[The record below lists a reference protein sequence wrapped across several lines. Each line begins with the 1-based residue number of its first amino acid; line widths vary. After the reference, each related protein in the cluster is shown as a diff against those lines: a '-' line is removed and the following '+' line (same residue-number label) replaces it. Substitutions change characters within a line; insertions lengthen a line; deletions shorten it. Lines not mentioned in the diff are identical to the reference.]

1 MKSSIFITLL
11 LTFHFCFSQTEK
23 KEIKN
28 HTCITIGPSA
38 SLTAR
43 LSVTNFASKSVV
55 YRVQNIPPLNVI
67 CDFRSSTRFTIGI
80 ALHYEEFKF
89 YRPLV
94 SNNGIGITNNN
105 NLYTYGKFSEFAF
118 TSNHMNVGL
127 RLLLH
132 SNKNDNDFYGGLRLS
147 YDYYSKILF
156 SRTINKTPFGIQILG
171 GYRKFVGRI
180 GFNIE
185 GGIGNPYWCL
195 TGINIKL
202 DE

>member
-11 LTFHFCFSQTEK
+11 LSYHFCFSQTEK

-28 HTCITIGPSA
+28 PTCITIGASA
-38 SLTAR
+38 SIIAR
-43 LSVTNFASKSVV
+43 FGTISTISNI
-55 YRVQNIPPLNVI
+55 YRVQNVPPLNVI
-67 CDFRSSTRFTIGI
+67 WDFRSSTKITIGI

-89 YRPLV
+89 YRQLIT
-94 SNNGIGITNNN
+94 NNGIALSNNN
-105 NLYTYGKFSEFAF
+105 NIYTYGKFSEFAYA
-118 TSNHMNVGL
+118 TNHLNAGV

-132 SNKNDNDFYGGLRLS
+132 SHKNDNDFYGGLRLS
-147 YDYYSKILF
+147 YDYYSKVIF
-156 SRTINKTPFGIQILG
+156 TRTINKSPFGIQLLG